1 MNTSLSWVKAYVPD
15 LDVTAQEYT
24 DAMTLS
30 GTKVEGFERQD
41 ADLDKIV
48 VGQIEKI
55 ERHPDADKLVI
66 CQVNIG
72 TESIQIVTGAP
83 NVFEGAKVPVV
94 LDGGRVAGGH
104 EPGQRVEGGIPIKKG
119 KLRGIESNGM
129 MCSIEELGS
138 NRDMYPEAPEYG
150 IYIFPDETQVGADAV
165 EVLGLHDV
173 VFEYEITS
181 NRVDCYSVI
190 GIAREAAA
198 TFDKTFVPP
207 VVTPTGNSEDV
218 NDYIKV
224 SVENTELCPRYC
236 ARVVK
241 NIKIG
246 PSPKWMQRR
255 LASVGI
261 RPINNL
267 VDITNYVMEEYGQPM
282 HAYDLDTIAGRQII
296 VKNAADGDTFTT
308 LDGQERKLDKD
319 VLMICDGEK
328 EVGIAGIMG
337 GENSMIT
344 DEVKTVLFEAACFDG
359 VNIRK
364 SAKRVGL
371 RTDASGKFEKGLD
384 PNNAQAAIDRA
395 CQLVEE
401 MEAGEVVGGMVDV
414 YSKVKEP
421 VRVPFD
427 EQKINRM
434 LGTDISKEQ
443 MLSYFRRIELE
454 YDAATNE
461 VIAPTFRH
469 DLFRIAD
476 LAEEVARFYGYDNIP
491 TTLPDGEATTG
502 KMTFKLRIEQ
512 VARDIAEFCGF
523 SQGMTYS
530 FESPKVFDKLLLPA
544 DSPLREAIEI
554 MNPLGEDYSIMR
566 TISLNGMLTSL
577 ATNYN
582 RRNKNVRLYELGNV
596 YLPKSLPL
604 TELPD
609 ERMQFTLGMY
619 GDGDFFD
626 MKGVLEEFFEKIG
639 MKNRRTYDPKA
650 DKPYLHPGRQANVLY
665 GGKVVGYL
673 GEVHPQVADN
683 YGIGTRAYVAV
694 LDMPEI
700 LNFATFDRKYTGI
713 AKYPA
718 VSRDISMVVPKEVLV
733 GQIEAILA
741 QRGGKYLESFELFDL
756 YEGSQIKEGF
766 KSVAYSIVF
775 RAPDRTLE
783 EADITAVMKKILNGL
798 EGLGIELRQ

>member
-1 MNTSLSWVKAYVPD
+1 MMQPE
-15 LDVTAQEYT
+15 EYT
-24 DAMTLS
+24 M
-30 GTKVEGFERQD
+30 R
-41 ADLDKIV
+41 
-48 VGQIEKI
+48 
-55 ERHPDADKLVI
+55 
-66 CQVNIG
+66 
-72 TESIQIVTGAP
+72 
-83 NVFEGAKVPVV
+83 
-94 LDGGRVAGGH
+94 
-104 EPGQRVEGGIPIKKG
+104 
-119 KLRGIESNGM
+119 
-129 MCSIEELGS
+129 EE
-138 NRDMYPEAPEYG
+138 
-150 IYIFPDETQVGADAV
+150 
-165 EVLGLHDV
+165 
-173 VFEYEITS
+173 
-181 NRVDCYSVI
+181 
-190 GIAREAAA
+190 
-198 TFDKTFVPP
+198 
-207 VVTPTGNSEDV
+207 
-218 NDYIKV
+218 
-224 SVENTELCPRYC
+224 
-236 ARVVK
+236 
-241 NIKIG
+241 
-246 PSPKWMQRR
+246 
-255 LASVGI
+255 
-261 RPINNL
+261 
-267 VDITNYVMEEYGQPM
+267 
-282 HAYDLDTIAGRQII
+282 
-296 VKNAADGDTFTT
+296 
-308 LDGQERKLDKD
+308 
-319 VLMICDGEK
+319 
-328 EVGIAGIMG
+328 
-337 GENSMIT
+337 
-344 DEVKTVLFEAACFDG
+344 
-359 VNIRK
+359 
-364 SAKRVGL
+364 
-371 RTDASGKFEKGLD
+371 
-384 PNNAQAAIDRA
+384 
-395 CQLVEE
+395 
-401 MEAGEVVGGMVDV
+401 
-414 YSKVKEP
+414 
-421 VRVPFD
+421 
-427 EQKINRM
+427 
-434 LGTDISKEQ
+434 
-443 MLSYFRRIELE
+443 
-454 YDAATNE
+454 
-461 VIAPTFRH
+461 
-469 DLFRIAD
+469 
-476 LAEEVARFYGYDNIP
+476 
-491 TTLPDGEATTG
+491 
-502 KMTFKLRIEQ
+502 
-512 VARDIAEFCGF
+512 
-523 SQGMTYS
+523 
-530 FESPKVFDKLLLPA
+530 
-544 DSPLREAIEI
+544 IEI